1 MILSLNIANSL
12 GGFRKLSRRKNLKDC
27 RRVVVKL
34 GTSTL
39 TYSNGQLNL
48 RRIERLVREM
58 ADLHN
63 RGMEVLLV
71 SSGAIG
77 VGANRMGYKK
87 IPKTMP
93 EKQALAAIGQGAL
106 IQLYEKL
113 FSEYNKIVAQVLLT
127 RGDLDERLRYLN
139 ATNALLAILELGVIP
154 IINENDTVVVEEI
167 KFGDNDTLSALVAS
181 IVDADLL
188 IILSDVDGLYDSDP
202 RVNQEA
208 RLQSEVDEITEA
220 MVENSKNRGSSFSSG
235 GMLTKLKAARIC
247 MAVGIPM
254 VIANSN
260 RENVVR
266 GIMDGKEIGTLFIP
280 REEKLQAR
288 KKWIAFGTLPQGQ
301 VLIDAGA
308 EVALLQKGKSLL
320 PSGVIAVE
328 GDFDRGTVVAVTT
341 KDDKREIARGMV
353 NYSADEIRM
362 IAGKKSSEIE
372 KILQD
377 KDYDEVIHR
386 NNLWV
391 EDQ

>member
-1 MILSLNIANSL
+1 M
-12 GGFRKLSRRKNLKDC
+12 SRRKNLKAC
-27 RRVVVKL
+27 RRVVIKI

-48 RRIERLVREM
+48 QRIERLVREL

-77 VGANRMGYKK
+77 VGATRMGYKK
-87 IPKTMP
+87 IPRTMP

-106 IQLYEKL
+106 VQLYEKL
-113 FSEYNKIVAQVLLT
+113 FSEYNKTVAQVLLT

-139 ATNALLAILELGVIP
+139 ATNALLAILDLGVIP

-202 RVNQEA
+202 RVNRDA
-208 RLQSEVDEITEA
+208 RLQAEVDEITSMME
-220 MVENSKNRGSSFSSG
+220 ENSKNRGSSFASG

-247 MAVGIPM
+247 MAAGIPM
-254 VIANSN
+254 IIANGDGDN
-260 RENVVR
+260 IIRRV
-266 GIMDGKEIGTLFIP
+266 MDEEIGTLFIP
-280 REEKLQAR
+280 REEKMQAR

-301 VLIDAGA
+301 VLVDAGA
-308 EVALLQKGKSLL
+308 EVALLKKGKSLL

-328 GDFDRGTVVAVTT
+328 GDFDRGTVVAVANV
-341 KDDKREIARGMV
+341 DDKREIARGMV
-353 NYSADEIRM
+353 NYSSDEIRL

-372 KILQD
+372 RILQG

-391 EDQ
+391 EHQ

>member
-1 MILSLNIANSL
+1 M
-12 GGFRKLSRRKNLKDC
+12 SRRKKLKAC
-27 RRVVVKL
+27 RRVVVKI

-48 RRIERLVREM
+48 QRIELLAREL

-77 VGANRMGYKK
+77 VGATRMGYKK
-87 IPKTMP
+87 VPRTMP

-106 IQLYEKL
+106 VQLYEKI
-113 FSEYNKIVAQVLLT
+113 FSEYNKTVAQVLLT

-139 ATNALLAILELGVIP
+139 ATNALLAILDLGVIP

-202 RVNQEA
+202 RVNKDA
-208 RLQSEVDEITEA
+208 RFQTEVDEITPMME
-220 MVENSKNRGSSFSSG
+220 ENSKNRGSSFSSG

-247 MAVGIPM
+247 MAAGIPM
-254 VIANSN
+254 IIANGDN
-260 RENVVR
+260 DNVIR
-266 GIMDGKEIGTLFIP
+266 CIMDGKEIGTLFIP

-301 VLIDAGA
+301 VLVDAGA

-328 GDFDRGTVVAVTT
+328 GDFDRGTVVAVANV
-341 KDDKREIARGMV
+341 DDKREIARGMV
-353 NYSADEIRM
+353 NYSSDEIRL

-372 KILQD
+372 KILQG

-391 EDQ
+391 EY

>member
-1 MILSLNIANSL
+1 
-12 GGFRKLSRRKNLKDC
+12 LSRRKNLKDC

-328 GDFDRGTVVAVTT
+328 GVFDRGTVVAVTT

>member
-1 MILSLNIANSL
+1 MSNRDSL
-12 GGFRKLSRRKNLKDC
+12 KLC
-27 RRVVVKL
+27 QRVVVKI

-48 RRIERLVREM
+48 QRIERLVREL

-63 RGMEVLLV
+63 RGIEVLLV

-77 VGANRMGYKK
+77 VGASRMGYKK
-87 IPKTMP
+87 IPRTMP

-106 IQLYEKL
+106 VQLYEKL
-113 FSEYNKIVAQVLLT
+113 FSEYNKTVAQVLLT

-139 ATNALLAILELGVIP
+139 ATNALLAIVGLGVIP

-167 KFGDNDTLSALVAS
+167 KFGDNDTLSALVAG

-202 RVNQEA
+202 RINREA
-208 RLQSEVDEITEA
+208 CLQTEVYEITTE
-220 MVENSKNRGSSFSSG
+220 MEDNSKNRGSSFSSG
-235 GMLTKLKAARIC
+235 GMLTKLRAARVC
-247 MAVGIPM
+247 MAAGVPM
-254 VIANSN
+254 VIANSDS
-260 RENVVR
+260 ENIIRRIV
-266 GIMDGKEIGTLFIP
+266 DGEEIGTLFIP

-288 KKWIAFGTLPQGQ
+288 KKWIAFGTVAQGL
-301 VLIDAGA
+301 VLVDAGA
-308 EVALLQKGKSLL
+308 EAALLKKGKSLL
-320 PSGVIAVE
+320 PSGVVAVE
-328 GDFDRGTVVAVTT
+328 GDFERGTVVAVAAA
-341 KDDKREIARGMV
+341 DDKREIARGMV
-353 NYSADEIRM
+353 NYSSDEIRQ

-372 KILQD
+372 KILEG

-391 EDQ
+391 EH

>member
-1 MILSLNIANSL
+1 
-12 GGFRKLSRRKNLKDC
+12 LSRRKNLKAC
-27 RRVVVKL
+27 RRVVVKI

-48 RRIERLVREM
+48 QRIERLVREL

-77 VGANRMGYKK
+77 VGATRMGYKK
-87 IPKTMP
+87 IPRTMP

-106 IQLYEKL
+106 VQLYEKL
-113 FSEYNKIVAQVLLT
+113 FSEYNKTVAQVLLT

-139 ATNALLAILELGVIP
+139 ATNALLAILDLGVIP

-202 RVNQEA
+202 RVNKEA
-208 RLQSEVDEITEA
+208 CLQVEVDEITPVME
-220 MVENSKNRGSSFSSG
+220 ENSKNRGSSFSSG

-247 MAVGIPM
+247 MAAGIPM
-254 VIANSN
+254 VIANSDS
-260 RENVVR
+260 ENIIR
-266 GIMDGKEIGTLFIP
+266 RIMDGKEIGTLFIP
-280 REEKLQAR
+280 REEKMQAR

-301 VLIDAGA
+301 VLVDAGA

-328 GDFDRGTVVAVTT
+328 GDFDRGTVVAVANV
-341 KDDKREIARGMV
+341 DDKREIARGMV
-353 NYSADEIRM
+353 NYSSDEIRQ

-372 KILQD
+372 KILQG

-391 EDQ
+391 EYQ

>member
-1 MILSLNIANSL
+1 M
-12 GGFRKLSRRKNLKDC
+12 SRRKNLKAC
-27 RRVVVKL
+27 RRVVIKI

-48 RRIERLVREM
+48 QRIERLVREL

-77 VGANRMGYKK
+77 VGATRMGYKK
-87 IPKTMP
+87 IPRTMP

-106 IQLYEKL
+106 VQLYEKL
-113 FSEYNKIVAQVLLT
+113 FSEYNKTVAQVLLT

-202 RVNQEA
+202 RVNKEA
-208 RLQSEVDEITEA
+208 QLQAEVDEITPMME
-220 MVENSKNRGSSFSSG
+220 ENSKNRGSSFASG
-235 GMLTKLKAARIC
+235 GMLTKLNAARIC
-247 MAVGIPM
+247 MAAGIPM
-254 VIANSN
+254 IIANGDSDN
-260 RENVVR
+260 IIRRV
-266 GIMDGKEIGTLFIP
+266 MDGKEIGTLFIP
-280 REEKLQAR
+280 REEKMQAR

-301 VLIDAGA
+301 VLVDAGA

-328 GDFDRGTVVAVTT
+328 GDFDRGTVVAVANV
-341 KDDKREIARGMV
+341 DDKREIARGMV
-353 NYSADEIRM
+353 NYSSDEIRL

-372 KILQD
+372 KILQG

-391 EDQ
+391 EHQ

>member
-1 MILSLNIANSL
+1 MN
-12 GGFRKLSRRKNLKDC
+12 RRKNLKAC
-27 RRVVVKL
+27 RRVVVKI

-48 RRIERLVREM
+48 HRIERLVREL

-77 VGANRMGYKK
+77 VGASRMGYKK
-87 IPKTMP
+87 IPRTMP

-106 IQLYEKL
+106 VQLYEKL
-113 FSEYNKIVAQVLLT
+113 FSEYNKTVAQVLLT

-139 ATNALLAILELGVIP
+139 ATNALLAILDLGVIP

-167 KFGDNDTLSALVAS
+167 KFGDNDTLSALVAG

-202 RVNQEA
+202 RVNRNA
-208 RLQSEVDEITEA
+208 SLHTEVDEITA
-220 MVENSKNRGSSFSSG
+220 MMEESSKNRGSSFSSG

-247 MAVGIPM
+247 MAAGIPM
-254 VIANSN
+254 IIANSDG
-260 RENVVR
+260 ENVIR
-266 GIMDGKEIGTLFIP
+266 QIMDGKEIGTLFIP

-301 VLIDAGA
+301 VLVDAGA

-328 GDFDRGTVVAVTT
+328 GDFDRGTVVAVVAV
-341 KDDKREIARGMV
+341 DDKRE
-353 NYSADEIRM
+353 
-362 IAGKKSSEIE
+362 
-372 KILQD
+372 
-377 KDYDEVIHR
+377 
-386 NNLWV
+386 
-391 EDQ
+391 

>member
-1 MILSLNIANSL
+1 
-12 GGFRKLSRRKNLKDC
+12 LSRRKNLKAC
-27 RRVVVKL
+27 RRVVIKI

-48 RRIERLVREM
+48 QRIERLVREL

-77 VGANRMGYKK
+77 VGATRMGYKK
-87 IPKTMP
+87 IPRTMP

-106 IQLYEKL
+106 VQLYEKL
-113 FSEYNKIVAQVLLT
+113 FSEYNKTVAQVLLT

-139 ATNALLAILELGVIP
+139 ATNALLAILDLGVIP

-202 RVNQEA
+202 RVNKDA
-208 RLQSEVDEITEA
+208 RLQAEVDEITPMME
-220 MVENSKNRGSSFSSG
+220 ENSKNRGSSFSSG

-247 MAVGIPM
+247 MAAGMPM
-254 VIANSN
+254 VIANGDN
-260 RENVVR
+260 ENVIR
-266 GIMDGKEIGTLFIP
+266 QIMDGKEIGTLFIP

-301 VLIDAGA
+301 VLVDAGA
-308 EVALLQKGKSLL
+308 EVALLQRGKSLL

-328 GDFDRGTVVAVTT
+328 GDFDRGTVVAVANVN
-341 KDDKREIARGMV
+341 DKREIARGMV
-353 NYSADEIRM
+353 NYSSDEIRQ

-372 KILQD
+372 KILQG

-391 EDQ
+391 EH

>member
-1 MILSLNIANSL
+1 M
-12 GGFRKLSRRKNLKDC
+12 SRRKNLKAC
-27 RRVVVKL
+27 RRVVIKI

-48 RRIERLVREM
+48 QRIERLVREL

-77 VGANRMGYKK
+77 VGATRMGYKK
-87 IPKTMP
+87 IPRTMP

-106 IQLYEKL
+106 VQLYEKL
-113 FSEYNKIVAQVLLT
+113 FSEYNKTVAQVLLT

-202 RVNQEA
+202 RVNKEA
-208 RLQSEVDEITEA
+208 QLQAEVDEITPMME
-220 MVENSKNRGSSFSSG
+220 ENSKNRGSSFASG
-235 GMLTKLKAARIC
+235 GMLTKLNAARIC
-247 MAVGIPM
+247 MAAGIPM
-254 VIANSN
+254 IIANGDSDN
-260 RENVVR
+260 IIRRV
-266 GIMDGKEIGTLFIP
+266 MDGKEIGTLFIP
-280 REEKLQAR
+280 REEKMQAR

-301 VLIDAGA
+301 VLVDAGA

-320 PSGVIAVE
+320 PSGVITVE
-328 GDFDRGTVVAVTT
+328 GDFDRGTVVAVANA
-341 KDDKREIARGMV
+341 DDKREIARGMV
-353 NYSADEIRM
+353 NYSSDEIRL

-372 KILQD
+372 KILQG

-391 EDQ
+391 EY

>member
-1 MILSLNIANSL
+1 M
-12 GGFRKLSRRKNLKDC
+12 SRRKNLKAC
-27 RRVVVKL
+27 RRVVVKI

-48 RRIERLVREM
+48 QRIERLVREL

-77 VGANRMGYKK
+77 VGATRMGYKK
-87 IPKTMP
+87 IPRTMP

-106 IQLYEKL
+106 VQLYEKL
-113 FSEYNKIVAQVLLT
+113 FSEYNKTVAQVLLT

-202 RVNQEA
+202 RVNKDA
-208 RLQSEVDEITEA
+208 RFQTEVDEITPMME
-220 MVENSKNRGSSFSSG
+220 ENSKNRGSSFSSG

-247 MAVGIPM
+247 MAAGIPM
-254 VIANSN
+254 IIANGDN
-260 RENVVR
+260 DNVIR
-266 GIMDGKEIGTLFIP
+266 CIMDGKEIGTLFIP

-301 VLIDAGA
+301 VLVDAGA

-320 PSGVIAVE
+320 PSGVITVE
-328 GDFDRGTVVAVTT
+328 GDFDRGTVVAVANV
-341 KDDKREIARGMV
+341 DDKREIARGMV
-353 NYSADEIRM
+353 NYSSDEIRL

-372 KILQD
+372 RILQG

-391 EDQ
+391 EY

>member
-1 MILSLNIANSL
+1 M
-12 GGFRKLSRRKNLKDC
+12 SRRKNLKAC
-27 RRVVVKL
+27 RRVVVKI

-48 RRIERLVREM
+48 QRIERLVREL

-77 VGANRMGYKK
+77 VGAIRMGYKK
-87 IPKTMP
+87 IPRTMP

-106 IQLYEKL
+106 VQLYEKL
-113 FSEYNKIVAQVLLT
+113 FSEYYKTVAQVLLT

-202 RVNQEA
+202 RVNKDA
-208 RLQSEVDEITEA
+208 SLQTEVDEITPMME
-220 MVENSKNRGSSFSSG
+220 ENSKNRGSSFSSG
-235 GMLTKLKAARIC
+235 GMLTKLKAARVC
-247 MAVGIPM
+247 MAAGIPM
-254 VIANSN
+254 IIANSDS
-260 RENVVR
+260 ENVIRRV
-266 GIMDGKEIGTLFIP
+266 MDGKEIGTLFIP
-280 REEKLQAR
+280 REEKMQAR

-301 VLIDAGA
+301 VLVDAGA

-328 GDFDRGTVVAVTT
+328 GDFDRGTVVAVANVY
-341 KDDKREIARGMV
+341 DKREIARGMV
-353 NYSADEIRM
+353 NYSSDEIRQ

-372 KILQD
+372 KILQG

-391 EDQ
+391 EHQ

>member
-1 MILSLNIANSL
+1 M
-12 GGFRKLSRRKNLKDC
+12 SRRKNLKAC
-27 RRVVVKL
+27 RRVVVKI

-48 RRIERLVREM
+48 QRIERLVREL

-77 VGANRMGYKK
+77 VGATRMGYKK
-87 IPKTMP
+87 IPRTMP

-106 IQLYEKL
+106 VQLYEKL
-113 FSEYNKIVAQVLLT
+113 FSEYNKTVAQVLLT

-139 ATNALLAILELGVIP
+139 ATNALLAILDLGVIP

-202 RVNQEA
+202 RVNKEA
-208 RLQSEVDEITEA
+208 CLQVEVDEITPVME
-220 MVENSKNRGSSFSSG
+220 ENSKNRGSSFSSG

-247 MAVGIPM
+247 MAAGIPM
-254 VIANSN
+254 VIANSDS
-260 RENVVR
+260 ENIIR
-266 GIMDGKEIGTLFIP
+266 RIMDGKEIGTLFIP
-280 REEKLQAR
+280 REEKMQAR

-301 VLIDAGA
+301 VLVDAGA

-328 GDFDRGTVVAVTT
+328 GDFDRGTVVAVANV
-341 KDDKREIARGMV
+341 DDKREIARGMV
-353 NYSADEIRM
+353 NYSSDEIRQ

-372 KILQD
+372 KILQG

-391 EDQ
+391 EYQ

>member
-1 MILSLNIANSL
+1 
-12 GGFRKLSRRKNLKDC
+12 LSRRKNLKAC
-27 RRVVVKL
+27 RRVVIKI

-48 RRIERLVREM
+48 QRIERLVREL

-77 VGANRMGYKK
+77 VGATRMGYKK
-87 IPKTMP
+87 IPRTMP

-106 IQLYEKL
+106 VQLYEKL
-113 FSEYNKIVAQVLLT
+113 FSEYNKTVAQVLLT

-202 RVNQEA
+202 RVNKEA
-208 RLQSEVDEITEA
+208 RLQNEVDEITPMME
-220 MVENSKNRGSSFSSG
+220 ENSKNRGSSFASG
-235 GMLTKLKAARIC
+235 GMLTKLNAARIC
-247 MAVGIPM
+247 MAAGIPM
-254 VIANSN
+254 IIANGDSDN
-260 RENVVR
+260 IIRRV
-266 GIMDGKEIGTLFIP
+266 MDGKEIGTLFIP
-280 REEKLQAR
+280 REEKMQAR

-301 VLIDAGA
+301 VLVDAGA

-320 PSGVIAVE
+320 PSGVITVE
-328 GDFDRGTVVAVTT
+328 GDFDRGTVVAVANA
-341 KDDKREIARGMV
+341 DDKREIARGMV
-353 NYSADEIRM
+353 NYSSDEIRL

-372 KILQD
+372 KILQG

-391 EDQ
+391 EY

>member
-1 MILSLNIANSL
+1 
-12 GGFRKLSRRKNLKDC
+12 LSRRKKLKAC
-27 RRVVVKL
+27 RRVVVKI

-48 RRIERLVREM
+48 QRIERLVREL

-77 VGANRMGYKK
+77 VGAIRMGYKK
-87 IPKTMP
+87 IPRTMP

-106 IQLYEKL
+106 VQLYEKL
-113 FSEYNKIVAQVLLT
+113 FSEYYKTVAQVLLT

-139 ATNALLAILELGVIP
+139 ATNALLAILDLGVIP

-202 RVNQEA
+202 RVHKEA
-208 RLQSEVDEITEA
+208 SLQTEVDEITPIME
-220 MVENSKNRGSSFSSG
+220 ENSKNRGSSFSSG

-247 MAVGIPM
+247 MAAGIPM
-254 VIANSN
+254 VIANSDS
-260 RENVVR
+260 ENVIR
-266 GIMDGKEIGTLFIP
+266 RIMDGEDIGTLFIP
-280 REEKLQAR
+280 REEKMQAR
-288 KKWIAFGTLPQGQ
+288 KKWIAFGTVPQGQ
-301 VLIDAGA
+301 VLVDAGA

-328 GDFDRGTVVAVTT
+328 GDFDRGTVVAVANV
-341 KDDKREIARGMV
+341 DDKREIARGMV
-353 NYSADEIRM
+353 NYSSDEIRQ

-372 KILQD
+372 KILQG

-391 EDQ
+391 EYQ

>member
-1 MILSLNIANSL
+1 M
-12 GGFRKLSRRKNLKDC
+12 SRRKNLKAC
-27 RRVVVKL
+27 RRVVVKI

-48 RRIERLVREM
+48 QRIERLVREL

-77 VGANRMGYKK
+77 VGATRMGYKK
-87 IPKTMP
+87 IPRTMP

-106 IQLYEKL
+106 VQLYEKL
-113 FSEYNKIVAQVLLT
+113 FSEYNKTVAQVLLT

-139 ATNALLAILELGVIP
+139 ATNALLAILDLGVIP

-202 RVNQEA
+202 RVNKEA
-208 RLQSEVDEITEA
+208 CLQVEVDEITPVME
-220 MVENSKNRGSSFSSG
+220 ENSKNRGSSFSSG

-247 MAVGIPM
+247 MAAGIPM
-254 VIANSN
+254 VIANGDSDN
-260 RENVVR
+260 IIRRIIE
-266 GIMDGKEIGTLFIP
+266 GKEIGTLFIP
-280 REEKLQAR
+280 REEKMQAR

-301 VLIDAGA
+301 VLVDAGA

-320 PSGVIAVE
+320 PSGVITVE
-328 GDFDRGTVVAVTT
+328 GDFDRGTVVAVANA
-341 KDDKREIARGMV
+341 DDKREIARGMV
-353 NYSADEIRM
+353 NYSSDEIRL

-372 KILQD
+372 KILQG

-391 EDQ
+391 EY

>member
-1 MILSLNIANSL
+1 M
-12 GGFRKLSRRKNLKDC
+12 SRRKKLKAC
-27 RRVVVKL
+27 RRVVVKI

-48 RRIERLVREM
+48 QRIERLVREL

-77 VGANRMGYKK
+77 VGAIRMGYKK
-87 IPKTMP
+87 IPRTMP

-106 IQLYEKL
+106 VQLYEKL
-113 FSEYNKIVAQVLLT
+113 FSEYYKTVAQVLLT

-139 ATNALLAILELGVIP
+139 ATNALLAILDLGVIP

-202 RVNQEA
+202 RVNKEA
-208 RLQSEVDEITEA
+208 RLQTEVDEITPMME
-220 MVENSKNRGSSFSSG
+220 ENSKNRGSSFSSG

-247 MAVGIPM
+247 MAAGIPM
-254 VIANSN
+254 VIANSDS
-260 RENVVR
+260 ENVIR
-266 GIMDGKEIGTLFIP
+266 RIMDGEDIGTLFIP
-280 REEKLQAR
+280 REEKMQAR
-288 KKWIAFGTLPQGQ
+288 KKWIAFGTVPQGQ
-301 VLIDAGA
+301 VLVDAGA

-328 GDFDRGTVVAVTT
+328 GDFDRGTVVAVANV
-341 KDDKREIARGMV
+341 DDKREIARGMV
-353 NYSADEIRM
+353 NYSSDEIRQ

-372 KILQD
+372 KILQG

-391 EDQ
+391 EYQ